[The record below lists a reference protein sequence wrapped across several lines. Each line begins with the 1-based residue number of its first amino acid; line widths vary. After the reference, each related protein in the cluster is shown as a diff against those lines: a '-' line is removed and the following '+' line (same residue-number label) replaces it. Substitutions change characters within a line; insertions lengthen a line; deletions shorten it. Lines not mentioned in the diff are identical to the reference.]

1 MVVLLKNGWLFVEIR
16 FFAYTGNFMQTTDVL
31 IIGAGAAGLMA
42 AYRLSESGKKVIV
55 LEARNRTG
63 GRIHTISHESFFK
76 HAELGAE
83 FIHGNLPVTLNL
95 LKEAN
100 IKYSAAGG
108 EMVRYDKGNFI
119 DHEGFIENWDLLMQK
134 LNELE
139 QDTDIAN
146 FLQTHFPGEEY
157 TKMRDGV
164 SKYVAGYDTADP
176 DKASAFAL
184 RNEWNNED
192 DDAQHRL
199 DDGYCSMINYL
210 ANKIKGNGGS
220 VFLNSAVTQI
230 DWKQDTVKITT
241 ATGEVYGAKKVI
253 IALPLGVLQ
262 AGRNEKGAIE
272 FHPPIKEQA
281 EAINNLGFGA
291 IIKFLLEFKDPFWEN
306 SDAKKLAGKSLKDMA
321 FLISDENIPTWWTQ
335 YPKHSTLLTG
345 WLGGPRAKEKKSNTN
360 DELLQQSL
368 QSLSNIFKLSVDE
381 LRAKLIAS
389 SIINWTAEPF
399 TRGSY
404 SYDTVAAPKAREV
417 LDVGVD
423 NTLFFAGEYL
433 YEGAAMG
440 TVEAALTSGQN
451 VAKQILN
458 N

>member
-1 MVVLLKNGWLFVEIR
+1 
-16 FFAYTGNFMQTTDVL
+16 MQTTDVL

-100 IKYSAAGG
+100 IKYSAASG
-108 EMVRYDKGNFI
+108 EMVRYDKGKFI
-119 DHEGFIENWDLLMQK
+119 NHEGFIENWDLLLKK

-157 TKMRDGV
+157 IGLRDGV

-176 DKASAFAL
+176 NKASAFAL

-192 DDAQHRL
+192 DNAQHRL
-199 DDGYCSMINYL
+199 DDGYCSMITYL
-210 ANKIKGNGGS
+210 ANKCKENGGS
-220 VFLNSAVTQI
+220 VYLNSAVTQI
-230 DWKQDTVKITT
+230 DWKQALVKVTIV
-241 ATGEVYGAKKVI
+241 TGEVYTAEKVI

-262 AGRNEKGAIE
+262 ADRNEKGAIE
-272 FHPPIKEQA
+272 FHPPIKEQSQ
-281 EAINNLGFGA
+281 AINNLGFGA
-291 IIKFLLEFKDPFWEN
+291 IIKFLLEFKDAFWEN
-306 SDAKKLAGKSLKDMA
+306 NDTKKLAGKSLKDMA

-345 WLGGPRAKEKKSNTN
+345 WLAGPRAKEKISNTN
-360 DELLQQSL
+360 DELLQQAL
-368 QSLSNIFKLSVDE
+368 QSLSNLFKLSVDD

-389 SIINWTAEPF
+389 SIMNWTAEPF

-404 SYDTVAAPKAREV
+404 SYDTVAAPEARKV
-417 LDVGVD
+417 LDGGVE

-433 YEGAAMG
+433 YEGPAMG

-451 VAKQILN
+451 VAKGILN
-458 N
+458 NQ

>member
-1 MVVLLKNGWLFVEIR
+1 
-16 FFAYTGNFMQTTDVL
+16 MQTTDIL

-42 AYRLSESGKKVIV
+42 AYRLSTSGKKVIV

-83 FIHGNLPVTLNL
+83 FIHGDLPVTLNL

-108 EMVRYDKGNFI
+108 EMVKYDKGKFI

-139 QDTDIAN
+139 QDTDIAG
-146 FLQTHFPGEEY
+146 FLLTHFPGDENSNL
-157 TKMRDGV
+157 RDGV

-176 DKASAFAL
+176 QKASAFAL

-210 ANKIKGNGGS
+210 ANKCKENGS
-220 VFLNSAVTQI
+220 SIYLNSVVTQV
-230 DWKQDTVKITT
+230 DWKNKPVSVTT
-241 ATGEVYGAKKVI
+241 STGETYVAKKVI

-262 AGRNEKGAIE
+262 AEAKQKGAIE
-272 FHPPIKEQA
+272 FHPPIKEQTN
-281 EAINNLGFGA
+281 AINNLGFGA
-291 IIKFLLEFKDPFWEN
+291 IIKFLLEFRDAFWEN
-306 SDAKKLAGKSLKDMA
+306 ADTKKLAGKSLKDMA

-335 YPKHSTLLTG
+335 YPKHSALLTG
-345 WLGGPRAKEKKSNTN
+345 WLGGPRAEEKKENTV
-360 DELLQQSL
+360 DELLQQAL
-368 QSLSNIFKLSVDE
+368 QSLSNIFNITVDE

-389 SIINWTAEPF
+389 NIINWTADPF
-399 TRGSY
+399 SRGSY
-404 SYDTVAAPKAREV
+404 SYDTVAAPGARKI
-417 LDVGVD
+417 LGAGVD

-433 YEGAAMG
+433 YEGPAMG

-451 VAKQILN
+451 TARQILN
-458 N
+458 S

>member
-1 MVVLLKNGWLFVEIR
+1 
-16 FFAYTGNFMQTTDVL
+16 MQTTDIL

-42 AYRLSESGKKVIV
+42 AYRLSASGRKVIV
-55 LEARNRTG
+55 LEARNHTG

-108 EMVRYDKGNFI
+108 EMVRYDKGRFI
-119 DHEGFIENWDLLMQK
+119 DHEGFIENWDLLLQK

-146 FLQTHFPGEEY
+146 FLHKHFPGENY
-157 TKMRDGV
+157 IGLRDGV
-164 SKYVAGYDTADP
+164 SKFVAGYDTADP
-176 DKASAFAL
+176 KKASSFAL
-184 RNEWNNED
+184 RNEWNSED
-192 DDAQHRL
+192 DDAQYRL
-199 DDGYCSMINYL
+199 DNGYCSMINYL
-210 ANKIKGNGGS
+210 ADKCKEHEGS
-220 VFLNSAVTQI
+220 VYLNSVVSQI
-230 DWKQDTVKITT
+230 DWKPGDV
-241 ATGEVYGAKKVI
+241 KVI
-253 IALPLGVLQ
+253 TDSGEIYSAEKIIIAMPLGVLQ
-262 AGRNEKGAIE
+262 AHRGEKGAVV
-272 FHPPIKEQA
+272 FHPAIKEQIN
-281 EAINNLGFGA
+281 AINDLGFGA
-291 IIKFLLEFKDPFWEN
+291 IIKFLLEFKDAFWEN
-306 SDAKKLAGKSLKDMA
+306 NGTKMLAGKSLKDMA

-345 WLGGPRAKEKKSNTN
+345 WLGGPRAAEKKGDTTE
-360 DELLQQSL
+360 ELLQQAL

-381 LRAKLIAS
+381 LKAKLIAS
-389 SIINWTAEPF
+389 SIMNWTAEPF

-404 SYDTVAAPKAREV
+404 SYDAVAAPEARKV
-417 LDVGVD
+417 LDAGVD

-433 YEGAAMG
+433 YDGPAMG

-451 VAKQILN
+451 VAKRILN
-458 N
+458 NQVF

>member
-1 MVVLLKNGWLFVEIR
+1 MAGYLWKLI
-16 FFAYTGNFMQTTDVL
+16 FANTGNLMQTTDIL

-42 AYRLSESGKKVIV
+42 AYRLSASGKKVIV
-55 LEARNRTG
+55 LEARNHTG
-63 GRIHTISHESFFK
+63 GRIHTISHESFFR

-108 EMVRYDKGNFI
+108 EMVRYDKGRFI
-119 DHEGFIENWDLLMQK
+119 DHEGFIENWDLLLQK

-139 QDTDIAN
+139 QDIDIAN

-157 TKMRDGV
+157 IGLRDGV

-176 DKASAFAL
+176 KKASAFAL

-210 ANKIKGNGGS
+210 ADKCKEHEGN
-220 VFLNSAVTQI
+220 VYLNSVVTQI
-230 DWKQDTVKITT
+230 DWKSGDV
-241 ATGEVYGAKKVI
+241 KVI
-253 IALPLGVLQ
+253 TDSGEIYSAGKIIIAMPLGVLQ
-262 AGRNEKGAIE
+262 ANRGEKGAVA
-272 FHPPIKEQA
+272 FHPAIKEQIN
-281 EAINNLGFGA
+281 AINDLGFGA
-291 IIKFLLEFKDPFWEN
+291 IIKFLLEFKDAFWEN
-306 SDAKKLAGKSLKDMA
+306 NGTKMLAGKSLKDMA

-345 WLGGPRAKEKKSNTN
+345 WLGGPRAEEKKGNTN
-360 DELLQQSL
+360 EDLLQQAL
-368 QSLSNIFKLSVDE
+368 QSLSNIFKLSVDD
-381 LRAKLIAS
+381 LKAKLIAS
-389 SIINWTAEPF
+389 SIMNWTAEPF

-404 SYDTVAAPKAREV
+404 SYDTVAAPEARKI
-417 LDVGVD
+417 LDAGVD

-433 YEGAAMG
+433 YDGPAMG

-451 VAKQILN
+451 VAKGILN
-458 N
+458 IF

>member
-1 MVVLLKNGWLFVEIR
+1 
-16 FFAYTGNFMQTTDVL
+16 MQTTDVL

-100 IKYSAAGG
+100 IKYSAASG
-108 EMVRYDKGNFI
+108 EMVRYDKGKFI
-119 DHEGFIENWDLLMQK
+119 NHEGFIENWDLLLKK

-157 TKMRDGV
+157 IGLRDGV

-176 DKASAFAL
+176 NKASAFAL

-192 DDAQHRL
+192 DNAQHRL
-199 DDGYCSMINYL
+199 DDGYCSMITYL
-210 ANKIKGNGGS
+210 ANKCKENGGS
-220 VFLNSAVTQI
+220 VYLNSAVTQI
-230 DWKQDTVKITT
+230 DWKQALVKVTIV
-241 ATGEVYGAKKVI
+241 TGEVYTAEKVI

-262 AGRNEKGAIE
+262 ADRNEKGAIE
-272 FHPPIKEQA
+272 FHPPIKEQSQ
-281 EAINNLGFGA
+281 AINNLGFGA
-291 IIKFLLEFKDPFWEN
+291 IIKFLLEFKDAFWEN
-306 SDAKKLAGKSLKDMA
+306 NDTKKLAGKSLKDMA

-345 WLGGPRAKEKKSNTN
+345 WLAGPRAKEKISNTN
-360 DELLQQSL
+360 DELLQQAL
-368 QSLSNIFKLSVDE
+368 QSLSNLFKLSVDD

-389 SIINWTAEPF
+389 SIMNWTAEPF

-404 SYDTVAAPKAREV
+404 SYDTVAAPEARKV
-417 LDVGVD
+417 LDGGVE

-433 YEGAAMG
+433 YEGPAMG

-451 VAKQILN
+451 VAKVILN
-458 N
+458 NQ